1 MIQPDE
7 FRRDYPDCFAYL
19 EARRGSLEG
28 RSVTGG
34 PATERQWYQYGRSQS
49 LTKFDSEKIILPA
62 LSLGPKYA
70 YDDANTMVTGGGNGP
85 YYLLRPKAGEGVSL
99 RYLLAILNHPLAE
112 SLIRTNTSVFGGG
125 YYSHGKQFI
134 EGIPVP
140 IPSDAQLRE
149 IDGLVEELI
158 LALGEAAVA
167 RMPHVRVAKER
178 EAATLRS
185 DIEACVSSVYGL
197 SEVDVEAVK
206 AVPIPE

>member
-1 MIQPDE
+1 M
-7 FRRDYPDCFAYL
+7 
-19 EARRGSLEG
+19 
-28 RSVTGG
+28 
-34 PATERQWYQYGRSQS
+34 
-49 LTKFDSEKIILPA
+49 SE
-62 LSLGPKYA
+62 SF
-70 YDDANTMVTGGGNGP
+70 
-85 YYLLRPKAGEGVSL
+85 
-99 RYLLAILNHPLAE
+99 
-112 SLIRTNTSVFGGG
+112 IRTNTSVFGGG

-134 EGIPVP
+134 ERIPVP

-158 LALGEAAVA
+158 LVLGEADAA

-197 SEVDVEAVK
+197 SEVDVEAVR